1 MGAFVKPYFQ
11 NGGIVE
17 QQEKL
22 LLARIDDKLRE
33 TERTYD
39 TSFLG
44 FLTPG
49 EQVCARRY
57 LSGKD
62 AAYRFDGGYP
72 DAERTL
78 LLIKPDNDAVPF
90 RETGEFLTALR
101 ISSFQEGKALGHRD
115 YLGSLIGSGLKR
127 EVIGDILPYTDGKIQ
142 HCDVLLLK
150 SVGRDALMSLERIG
164 RSGVRVEEIPPE
176 HLHVPEKSFREIR
189 DTVASAR
196 LDAVV
201 SSGFSIGR
209 NEAKELCRKGL
220 VSLNYEAVE
229 APDVK
234 VGEGDVISA
243 RGYGKIRLAEIGG
256 ETKKQRIRIV
266 IQKYI

>member
-1 MGAFVKPYFQ
+1 M
-11 NGGIVE
+11 E

-49 EQVCARRY
+49 EQNHARRY
-57 LSGKD
+57 LAGKD
-62 AAYRFDGGYP
+62 VSWRFDGGYE

-90 RETGEFLTALR
+90 REIGEFLAALR
-101 ISSFQEGKALGHRD
+101 IASFQEGKTLGHRD
-115 YLGSLIGSGLKR
+115 YLGSLIGLGLKR
-127 EVIGDILPYTDGKIQ
+127 EAIGDILPYADGKMQ
-142 HCDVLLLK
+142 YCDVLLLK
-150 SVGRDALMSLERIG
+150 SVAGDALGSIERIG
-164 RSGVRVEEIPPE
+164 RAGVRVEEIPVE
-176 HLHVPEKSFREIR
+176 HLHIPEKSFREIR
-189 DTVASAR
+189 DTVASVR

-220 VSLNYEAVE
+220 VMLNYEIRE
-229 APDVK
+229 APDAK
-234 VGEGDVISA
+234 VEEGDVISA
-243 RGYGKIRLAEIGG
+243 RGYGKMRLREIGG
-256 ETKKQRIRIV
+256 ETKKQRIRIL